1 MVAPAR
7 GGPAAG
13 AVPAPDRRVLSVPGR
28 GACGLRPHPPAARGG
43 PSQRCFPE
51 HRLHGLP
58 EETPSFATAWSHLSR
73 PTTALRTGE
82 RHRNVGGSVHLRDGR
97 GCGPDSHRRPL
108 PCCSSLSRRMPCPGF
123 SGGTCCPPRLQ
134 SLVARDVDPVSDSS
148 PALCLFPSATWGRGR
163 NLRHRSG
170 GLPAS
175 RAEATCS
182 DGGAASELMTTRRQ
196 TSKRFGI
203 FLPILPSGSR

>member
-1 MVAPAR
+1 MRTASTPPS
-7 GGPAAG
+7 GW
-13 AVPAPDRRVLSVPGR
+13 R
-28 GACGLRPHPPAARGG
+28 GARPALL
-43 PSQRCFPE
+43 PE

-58 EETPSFATAWSHLSR
+58 EETPSFATAWSRLSR

-97 GCGPDSHRRPL
+97 GCGSGFPPPPPPL
-108 PCCSSLSRRMPCPGF
+108 LLLTVPSDATPGF
-123 SGGTCCPPRLQ
+123 SGRTCCPPRLQ

-163 NLRHRSG
+163 DLCHRSG

-196 TSKRFGI
+196 TSKRFSI